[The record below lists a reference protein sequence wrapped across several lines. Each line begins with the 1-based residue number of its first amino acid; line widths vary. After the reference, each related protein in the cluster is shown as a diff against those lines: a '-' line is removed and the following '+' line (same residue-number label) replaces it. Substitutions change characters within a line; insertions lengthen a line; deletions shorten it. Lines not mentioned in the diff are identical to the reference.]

1 MPQSVNLIY
10 AALVGLSVG
19 SFLNVCILRLPAGG
33 SLLRPPSSCPNCARR
48 LRWFE
53 NIPVLS
59 YLALRGRCR
68 SCGARISLQY
78 PLVELATASIWV
90 GAAATFDGIWPGLSA
105 AVFGTL
111 LLGIAVTDAR
121 EYIIP
126 DEFSIG
132 GLVLGLGL
140 SLAPGEPSPVMSL
153 TAALVCF
160 AFMYMVAVAGEWA
173 FKKPALGGGD
183 IKMMAMVGSFMSP
196 SQPPSILYG
205 FLSDVGVG
213 FLYGAILGLLTVF
226 VGSVVGAVIFGPIG
240 LKTGKL
246 VPFGVFLAVGAAVVY
261 LWGDALV
268 NWYSIWSLGY

>member
-1 MPQSVNLIY
+1 MPESVIIVYAVLI
-10 AALVGLSVG
+10 GLSIG
-19 SFLNVCILRLPAGG
+19 SFLNVCIYRLPAKG
-33 SLLRPPSSCPNCARR
+33 SLLRPPSSCPSCGRR

-78 PLVELATASIWV
+78 PLVELATAAIWV
-90 GAAATFDGIWPGLSA
+90 GAALHFVGLWQTLSA

-126 DEFSIG
+126 DEFSLG
-132 GLVLGLGL
+132 GLFLGLAL
-140 SLAPGEPSPVMSL
+140 SFAPGQPSPLMSL
-153 TAALVCF
+153 SAALVCF
-160 AFMYMVAVAGEWA
+160 GFMYMVAVVGEWA

-183 IKMMAMVGSFMSP
+183 IKMMAMVGSFMAP
-196 SQPPSILYG
+196 REPPSILYG
-205 FLSDVGVG
+205 FLTDIGVG

-246 VPFGVFLAVGAAVVY
+246 VPFGIFLAVGAAVVY
-261 LWGDALV
+261 IWGDALI
-268 NWYSIWSLGY
+268 NWYAIWSLGY